1 VFELRKSIG
10 GLSDNAIQFVVL
22 AVTLGIG
29 ATILGNI
36 QADQV
41 TNTLGCNSTVTT
53 NCGFDFNASQ
63 NGLQAVDTFASNIGT
78 LALVIVFGIILFFLG
93 RFLVSRRS

>member
-1 VFELRKSIG
+1 MFEIRKSIG

-29 ATILGNI
+29 ATILAAI
-36 QADQV
+36 QADQ
-41 TNTLGCNSTVTT
+41 TT
-53 NCGFDFNASQ
+53 DSFAFNASQ
-63 NGLQAVDTFASNIGT
+63 QGLSALDTFASNIGT

-93 RFLVSRRS
+93 RFLVSRGN